1 VRTHLKTRFS
11 LRCRKAGAATVATA
25 TALVTLAAL
34 APTATADTGDT
45 PDFVKTIGGSGRAE
59 VYPSG
64 LETTSDGVV
73 LADTGND
80 RVVKYRNDGTVAWT
94 HGVHGFG
101 PTGINN
107 PRDIGVDG
115 AGRVWVADTGNTSI
129 VRLSAAGAF
138 QKRFRGPTGDQIKS
152 PIGITAVGNE
162 VIVAD
167 AGSLK
172 IRVFNAETGAQT
184 AAISQPSPA
193 GACTFAELRDVTKD
207 AAGNYY
213 VANYTRNNI
222 LKLSPS
228 GACLG
233 AFGSAGTGELEFKNP
248 YGVAIAGDL
257 LYVADSNNNRV
268 QVLTL
273 DGQFRGI
280 VGAQG
285 GFGTDGTFSHLRRVA
300 VASDGDVWAA
310 DLWGFTAQRFDRSGT
325 DASPSWTHAQT
336 IGKKA
341 PGRTSTSLFNQPNGL
356 DTDGAGNLYVADRMH
371 HRYAKF
377 GPDGQLKDFEICGD
391 RGTVGIGFNWPAD
404 LAVDDETGQ
413 IWLADTHQNRLQVLD
428 AGCTQTT
435 SLGTE
440 QFKFP
445 AGIEIRG
452 TGPGRLAFVV
462 DSGNNRIVSYDVG
475 SRTQVGASTTAL
487 GLKNPQGLGIDPVS
501 GDLFVADK
509 ANNRVVR
516 VRSTDGTSF
525 TLVRDYTGLNK
536 PEGASLDDQGR
547 LYVADTAANQVVI
560 MDAATGSVTGTITE
574 PAYFEPQSVHF
585 AGNTLYVSDTFNDRV
600 QSYSWGSTPPP
611 VDSAAPETAI
621 AEPVKNSV
629 VTSTGPVT
637 ISGSASDDVAVK
649 TVEVGVRDRDTL
661 LWWNATSGQFQA
673 KLVRVPATL
682 AAPGGKTTAWSYSFD
697 APAAIAAG
705 ATAGKFTA
713 NVRAVDTADKPDAT
727 VATSP
732 FTVQAQA
739 ADTVAP
745 ETTLTSPA
753 NNSLQPK
760 PVTIAGQ
767 ATDAVGVAKV
777 QVHVKDRD
785 ATNRYWNPGTG
796 AWQTGIVWFDA
807 TVSSVGATS
816 TGWTTSFS
824 PPATTGRYWVAAR
837 AVDNAG
843 NRDAS
848 PMGVNF
854 QTTDARKLTYV
865 KDFAKPA
872 VADITPVDVLATPTH
887 YYALDV
893 ARYRIVRINRSTGQ
907 IDAEV
912 GGGRGNLPGEL
923 AAARSIARA
932 SNGDIYIADT
942 PNNRVSVYSAD
953 LAFKFAFGSKGTGA
967 EQFTQVYGLAIGQGR
982 NAAGTMQE
990 LVYTIDGDGRIKKW
1004 NVNGGYIGAFATG
1017 VALNQPR
1024 MAEIHP
1030 VTNDLW
1036 VVNARDRQ
1044 VVAIKADGQ
1053 ERFRFGRGGTA
1064 DGQFMGDPRGLAINA
1079 DGTRAYVSDEGN
1091 HRVQVFN
1098 AVDGPERG
1106 QHLMNIAP
1114 AQGSDDYF
1122 VDVRGIDV
1130 AADGTLVASDEWD
1143 FSIKE
1148 FNSATGAPAA
1158 RSPLFGSEPQVG
1170 GVNTPRGLE
1179 LDGNGHVFT
1188 SDWWNQRIARWN
1200 LDGSGA
1206 MAFGYRGTTDDPGS
1220 INFAWD
1226 IAVQPGTDRVFVANR
1241 ESHEIEVFTTDGDY
1255 VTRWGTRGTTDGKL
1269 QFPQGVDFMPDD
1281 DGTGYD
1287 LVVADSANNRIQRF
1301 SIDGNGN
1308 GTWETTWGGKGTGA
1322 GQFSQP
1328 TGISVAPDGTIWVA
1342 DTDNNRIQKRN
1353 PTTGAWTAY
1362 AKPTGGAL
1370 TYRRPWGVTAN
1381 SDGSAWVTDSG
1392 RGRVVLVNANGAQQL
1407 EANGNDMGAGALN
1420 QPFDTLVLPSGN
1432 LLISDAFNNRIIEVK
1447 P

>member
-1 VRTHLKTRFS
+1 VRTHLATRFS

-25 TALVTLAAL
+25 TALVTLTAL
-34 APTATADTGDT
+34 APTASADTGET
-45 PDFVKTIGGSGRAE
+45 PEFAGTIGGSGRAE

-64 LETTSDGVV
+64 LETTPDGGVV

-80 RVVKYRNDGTVAWT
+80 RVVKYAADGTVAWT

-107 PRDIGVDG
+107 PRDVGVDSL
-115 AGRVWVADTGNTSI
+115 GRVWVADTGNTSI
-129 VRLSAAGAF
+129 VRLNGSNGDF
-138 QKRFRGPTGDQIKS
+138 QKRFRGTTGDQIKS
-152 PIGITAVGNE
+152 PIGITVVDDE

-172 IRVFNAETGAQT
+172 IRRFNTEGVP
-184 AAISQPSPA
+184 QPSITQPA
-193 GACTFAELRDVTKD
+193 DPKCAFAEFRDVTKD

-233 AFGSAGTGELEFKNP
+233 AFGSAGTGTLQFKNP
-248 YGVAIAGDL
+248 YGVAVAGNL

-273 DGQFRGI
+273 DGQFRGFA
-280 VGAQG
+280 GAQG

-310 DLWGFTAQRFDRSGT
+310 DLWGFTAQRFDRSGSDT
-325 DASPSWTHAQT
+325 NPSWTHAQT

-341 PGRTSTSLFNQPNGL
+341 PGRTSDSLFNQPNGL
-356 DTDGAGNLYVADRMH
+356 ETDGSGNLFVADRMH

-377 GPDGQLKDFEICGD
+377 DSSGELTGFEICGD

-404 LAVDDETGQ
+404 LALDNATGD
-413 IWLADTHQNRLQVLD
+413 IWLADTHQNRLQVLN
-428 AGCTQTT
+428 AGCTTTT
-435 SLGTE
+435 SLGVNE
-440 QFKFP
+440 FKFP
-445 AGIEIRG
+445 AGIEIRDTDG
-452 TGPGRLAFVV
+452 IAFVV
-462 DSGNNRIVSYDVG
+462 DSGNNRIVSYNVATKQRIAV
-475 SRTQVGASTTAL
+475 SSSAL
-487 GLKNPQGLGIDPVS
+487 GLKNPQGLGIDPSS

-525 TLVRDYTGLNK
+525 SFVRDYTGLSK
-536 PEGASLDDQGR
+536 PEGAAVDDQGR
-547 LYVADTAANQVVI
+547 LYVANTAANQVVI
-560 MDAATGSVTGTITE
+560 LNAATGATTGTIAGPT
-574 PAYFEPQSVHF
+574 PMFEPQSVH
-585 AGNTLYVSDTFNDRV
+585 ASGNKLYVSDTFNDRV

-611 VDSAAPETAI
+611 VDSATPQ
-621 AEPVKNSV
+621 PVITSPAKNAV
-629 VTSTGPVT
+629 VTSSGPVT
-637 ISGSASDDVAVK
+637 ITGTATDDVGVK
-649 TVEVGVRDRDTL
+649 RVEVGVRDPQASK
-661 LWWNATSGQFQA
+661 WWNPTTGQFQT
-673 KLVRVPATL
+673 KLFRVAATL
-682 AAPGGKTTAWSYSFD
+682 TKEGAKSTGWSYTFD

-705 ATAGKFTA
+705 ATAGKFAA
-713 NVRAVDTADKPDAT
+713 NVRAVDTSEKFNAT
-727 VATSP
+727 PVTSP
-732 FTVQAQA
+732 FTVQTQTQA
-739 ADTVAP
+739 PDTVAP

-767 ATDAVGVAKV
+767 ATDAVGVARV

-785 ATNRYWNPGTG
+785 ATNRYWNFSTG
-796 AWQTGIVWFDA
+796 AWQTGIYWHDA
-807 TVSSVGATS
+807 TVSSTGATS
-816 TGWTTSFS
+816 TGWSAAFS
-824 PPATTGRYWVAAR
+824 PPETTGRYWVAAR
-837 AVDNAG
+837 AVDAAG
-843 NRDAS
+843 NRDTS
-848 PMGVNF
+848 PAGVNF
-854 QTTDARKLTYV
+854 QVTNARKLTYV
-865 KDFAKPA
+865 KDFAKPGLA
-872 VADITPVDVLATPTH
+872 EITPVDVLATPTH
-887 YYALDV
+887 YYVLDV
-893 ARYRIVRINRSTGQ
+893 ARYRIVRVNRGTGQ
-907 IDAEV
+907 IDAQV

-932 SNGDIYIADT
+932 SNGDIFIADT

-953 LAFKFAFGSKGTGA
+953 LTFKFAFGSKGTGA

-1004 NVNGGYIGAFATG
+1004 NVNGAFIANFATG

-1030 VTNDLW
+1030 VTNDRW

-1044 VVAIKADGQ
+1044 VVAIKTDGV

-1064 DGQFMGDPRGLAINA
+1064 NGQFMGDPRGLAINA

-1098 AVDGPERG
+1098 AVDGPDRG
-1106 QHLMNIAP
+1106 QHVMNIAP
-1114 AQGSDDYF
+1114 AQSTNDYF

-1143 FSIKE
+1143 FAIKE
-1148 FNSATGAPAA
+1148 FNSSTGAPAA
-1158 RSPLFGSEPQVG
+1158 RSPLFGGGPQVG

-1179 LDGNGHVFT
+1179 LDEDGHVFT

-1200 LDGSGA
+1200 LDGTGA
-1206 MAFGYRGTTDDPGS
+1206 MAFGYRGTVDDPGS

-1241 ESHEIEVFTTDGDY
+1241 ESHEIEVFTTNGTY
-1255 VTRWGTRGTTDGKL
+1255 VTRWGVRGTTDGKF
-1269 QFPQGVDFMPDD
+1269 QFPQGLDFMPN
-1281 DGTGYD
+1281 GD

-1301 SIDGNGN
+1301 AIAANGS
-1308 GTWETTWGGKGTGA
+1308 GTWLATYGGKGTAA

-1342 DTDNNRIQKRN
+1342 DTDNNRIQKRS
-1353 PTTGAWTAY
+1353 PSGTWTAY

-1381 SDGSAWVTDSG
+1381 DDGTVWVTDSG
-1392 RGRVVLVNANGAQQL
+1392 RGRVVLVSATGAQQL

-1432 LLISDAFNNRIIEVK
+1432 LLVSDAFNNRIIEVRQ
-1447 P
+1447 

>member
-1 VRTHLKTRFS
+1 M
-11 LRCRKAGAATVATA
+11 ATA
-25 TALVTLAAL
+25 TALVTLTAL
-34 APTATADTGDT
+34 APTAAADTGDT
-45 PDFVKTIGGSGRAE
+45 PGFVGTIGGSGRAE

-80 RVVKYRNDGTVAWT
+80 RVVKYNNDGTVAWS

-101 PTGINN
+101 NAGINN

-129 VRLSAAGAF
+129 VRLSAAGVF

-152 PIGITAVGNE
+152 PIGITAIGNE
-162 VIVAD
+162 VLVAD

-184 AAISQPSPA
+184 GTISQPSPA
-193 GACTFAELRDVTKD
+193 GACTFSQFRDVTKD

-222 LKLSPS
+222 LKLSPT

-233 AFGSAGTGELEFKNP
+233 AFGSNGTGNGQFKNP
-248 YGVAIAGDL
+248 YGVAIARDPVLDADL
-257 LYVADSNNNRV
+257 LYVADSNNNRI

-273 DGQFRGI
+273 DGAFVGI
-280 VGAQG
+280 AGGQG
-285 GFGTDGTFSHLRRVA
+285 GFDTPGTFSQLRRVA
-300 VASDGDVWAA
+300 VTADGDVWGA
-310 DLWGFTAQRFDRSGT
+310 DLWGFTAQRFNRTAGGWSFQDLTPQAER
-325 DASPSWTHAQT
+325 
-336 IGKKA
+336 IGDTK
-341 PGRTSTSLFNQPNGL
+341 PGRTSTELFNQPNGL
-356 DTDGAGNLYVADRMH
+356 DTDAAGNLFVADRMH

-377 GPDGQLKDFEICGD
+377 GTNGQLKDFEICGD

-404 LAVDDETGQ
+404 LALDDETGN

-428 AGCTQTT
+428 GACTQTT
-435 SLGTE
+435 SLATN
-440 QFKFP
+440 QLKFP

-452 TGPGRLAFVV
+452 TGASRLAFVV
-462 DSGNNRIVSYDVG
+462 DTGNNRLVAYNVAT
-475 SRTQVGASTTAL
+475 RAQVGVSTAAL
-487 GLKNPQGLGIDPVS
+487 GLKNPQGLGIDPAS

-525 TLVRDYTGLNK
+525 TFVRDYTGLSK
-536 PEGASLDDQGR
+536 PEGAALDDQGR
-547 LYVADTAANQVVI
+547 LYVANTAANQVAI
-560 MDAATGSVTGTITE
+560 LNASTGALTGTITG
-574 PAYFEPQSVHF
+574 PTPMFEPQSVHV
-585 AGNTLYVSDTFNDRV
+585 AGTKLYVSDTFNDRV
-600 QSYSWGSTPPP
+600 LSYSWGTTPPP
-611 VDSAAPETAI
+611 VDSAAPQAVITSPA
-621 AEPVKNSV
+621 KNAV
-629 VTSTGPVT
+629 VTSTVPVT
-637 ISGSASDDVAVK
+637 LSGSATDDVGVK
-649 TVEVGVRDRDTL
+649 EVGVAVRNPATGQ
-661 LWWNATSGQFQA
+661 WWNPTTGKFQQA
-673 KLVRVPATL
+673 IVRVPATL
-682 AAPGGKTTAWSYSFD
+682 TAAGGQSTGWNIAFD
-697 APAAIAAG
+697 APAAIAEG
-705 ATAGKFTA
+705 ATAGKFVA
-713 NVRAVDTADKPDAT
+713 NVRAEDTAAKFSA
-727 VATSP
+727 VVTSP
-732 FTVQAQA
+732 FTVQAQTQV

-753 NNSLQPK
+753 NNSLQPR

-777 QVHVKDRD
+777 QVNVKDRD
-785 ATNRYWNPGTG
+785 ALNRYWNFTTG
-796 AWQTGIVWFDA
+796 AWQTGIFWSDA
-807 TVSSVGATS
+807 TVSSPGASS
-816 TGWTTSFS
+816 TAWSASFS
-824 PPATTGRYWVAAR
+824 PPETTGSYRVTAR
-837 AVDNAG
+837 AVDGAG
-843 NRDAS
+843 NRDAT
-848 PMGVNF
+848 PIGVNF
-854 QTTDARKLTYV
+854 QTTNARKLTYV
-865 KDFAKPA
+865 KDFAGPGL
-872 VADITPVDVLATPTH
+872 ADVTPVDVLSTPTH
-887 YYALDV
+887 HYVLDV
-893 ARYRIVRINRSTGQ
+893 ARYRIVKVNRTSGAIEAQ
-907 IDAEV
+907 A
-912 GGGRGNLPGEL
+912 GGGRGNAPGEL

-932 SNGDIYIADT
+932 ANGDIYVADT
-942 PNNRVSVYSAD
+942 PNNRVSVYDAN
-953 LAFKFAFGSKGTGA
+953 LNYRFAFGTKGSGA

-1004 NVNGGYIGAFATG
+1004 NLNGGYIGAFAPG

-1044 VVAIKADGQ
+1044 VVAITAAGQ
-1053 ERFRFGRGGTA
+1053 ERFRFGRGGSGN
-1064 DGQFMGDPRGLAINA
+1064 GQFMGDPRGLAINA
-1079 DGTRAYVSDEGN
+1079 DGTRAFVSDEGN
-1091 HRVQVFN
+1091 HRVQVFS
-1098 AVDGPERG
+1098 ADGATPG
-1106 QHLMNIAP
+1106 TWLMNIAP
-1114 AQGSDDYF
+1114 TTTGQRL

-1130 AADGTLVASDEWD
+1130 AADGTLVATDEWD
-1143 FSIKE
+1143 FAVKE
-1148 FNSATGAPAA
+1148 LSSTSGAFQ
-1158 RSPLFGSEPQVG
+1158 RRLFGGKPQVG

-1200 LDGSGA
+1200 LDGTNP
-1206 MAFGYRGTTDDPGS
+1206 MAFGYRGTTSDPGS

-1241 ESHEIEVFTTDGDY
+1241 ESHEIEVFTTDGAY
-1255 VTRWGTRGTTDGKL
+1255 VTRWGLRGTTDGRF
-1269 QFPQGVDFMPDD
+1269 QFPQGLDFMPDD

-1301 SIDGNGN
+1301 SIAANGT
-1308 GTWETTWGGKGTGA
+1308 GTWETTWGAKGTAA

-1353 PTTGAWTAY
+1353 PSTGAWTAY
-1362 AKPTGGAL
+1362 TKPTGGAL

-1381 SDGSAWVTDSG
+1381 PDGSAWVTDSG

-1407 EANGNDMGAGALN
+1407 EANGNDMGAGTLN
-1420 QPFDTLVLPSGN
+1420 SPFDTLVLPNGN
-1432 LLISDAFNNRIIEVK
+1432 LLISDAFNNRIIEVRQ
-1447 P
+1447 